1 MNKTMLKD
9 LPFFLLMIL
18 AMSFWGAS
26 WASGKVISNRVP
38 PDVIVFWRLT
48 LTFLSFLI
56 MLLIFNRKKLKLS
69 FSKIL
74 WILLPS
80 IFFVTYNKLFFE
92 GLKIGLAGKGGVI
105 VTTLNPLLTFLIT
118 IAFLKHKVSTS
129 QIIGLFIGLAGGVII
144 LEIWD
149 VSFEGLVLSGNFF
162 FAISALAWAIV
173 TVLTQYALEKIDF
186 QTFCLYVYGTNSI
199 LSLFLAL
206 PHNPTAVF
214 QQDHVFWLNMLYISI
229 GAISFATSVYF
240 YASKKLGSN
249 RTSSFTFIV
258 PFTAVTS
265 CWIFL
270 NEKPTSFTIIG
281 GLLALIAI
289 YIINFSTEKAN

>member
-1 MNKTMLKD
+1 MNKTGLKE

-18 AMSFWGAS
+18 AMAFWGAS
-26 WASGKVISNRVP
+26 WASGKAIANRVP

-48 LTFLSFLI
+48 LTFLSFLV
-56 MLLIFNRKKLKLS
+56 MLLIFNRSKLKLS
-69 FSKIL
+69 LSKTL

-80 IFFVTYNKLFFE
+80 LFFVTYNKLFFE

-118 IAFLKHKVSTS
+118 IIFLKHKVSTA
-129 QIIGLFIGLAGGVII
+129 QIIGLFIGLAGGAI
-144 LEIWD
+144 LLEVWG
-149 VSFEGLVLSGNFF
+149 VSFEELLLSGNFY
-162 FAISALAWAIV
+162 FAISALAWALV
-173 TVLTQYALEKIDF
+173 TVLTQYALMRIDF
-186 QTFCLYVYGTNSI
+186 QTFCLYVYGTNTL

-206 PHNPTAVF
+206 QHNPAAVF
-214 QQDHVFWLNMLYISI
+214 QQDHVFWLNMLYISL

-270 NEKPTSFTIIG
+270 NETPTIYTIVG

-289 YIINFSTEKAN
+289 YIINFSSERA

>member
-1 MNKTMLKD
+1 
-9 LPFFLLMIL
+9 MIL

-26 WASGKVISNRVP
+26 WASGKVIANRVP

-48 LTFLSFLI
+48 LTFLSFFV
-56 MLLIFNRKKLKLS
+56 MLLIFNRKKFKIS
-69 FSKIL
+69 INKIL

-92 GLKIGLAGKGGVI
+92 GLRVGLAGKGGVL

-118 IAFLKHKVSTS
+118 ITLLKHKVTFA
-129 QIIGLFIGLAGGVII
+129 QIIGLFIGLIGGII
-144 LEIWD
+144 LLEVWD
-149 VSFEGLVLSGNFF
+149 ISLKEFISSGNLYFV
-162 FAISALAWAIV
+162 ISACAWAIV
-173 TVLTQYALEKIDF
+173 TILTQYAQNKIDH
-186 QTFCLYVYGTNSI
+186 QTFCLYVYGANTIISF
-199 LSLFLAL
+199 FLAM
-206 PHNPTAVF
+206 PHNPYIVF
-214 QQDHVFWLNMLYISI
+214 QQDHVFWLNMIYISL

-240 YASKKLGSN
+240 YASKKIGSN
-249 RTSSFTFIV
+249 KASSFTFIV

-270 NEKPTSFTIIG
+270 NEKPTAFTIVG

-289 YIINFSTEKAN
+289 YIINFSPEQAKYKKAFTLLR